1 MAMVF
6 PSYLFRLS
14 QAIGLCNYKYVPERG
29 RFKWN
34 KGPMR
39 IYCIV
44 LHIIYALLTPCA
56 FTMMLHDYYDC
67 QKLEMLAIAYSIVS
81 TAKVAS
87 VVMLI
92 ASIWL
97 IGPKWLRM
105 VNGFKMFQHIYRR
118 ELSGPVN
125 LWQHVIKISLT
136 LSRLGILLIQLFGP
150 PSIFKCEKLDGM
162 RKEFAP
168 LYVILFLGIALM
180 EVLLIFV
187 DYWLYYL
194 MHLSNRV
201 LGFMSEETQE
211 IRQDLNWLPQ
221 RGGSHRNV
229 FQQQLLAAWHKL
241 WSRCLRLDRLINE
254 MLKISQW
261 QILLNLL
268 GCYLFDIAIIFNVII
283 YSTDSEHF
291 QLIRFITFMLL
302 GILFHSDIFSLFII
316 FGVNR
321 SQWTNLLTCMEKL
334 WFTLSALNFDPT
346 RDTYGIALQRQVEF
360 SIIFGNRCLQ
370 RSPDRVRRLHIAG
383 LFDLNRRS
391 EFCMST
397 SIAMNVVILW
407 QIAYKYYF

>member
-1 MAMVF
+1 MVF

-29 RFKWN
+29 RFKWD

-44 LHIIYALLTPCA
+44 LHIIYVLLTPCA
-56 FTMMLHDYYDC
+56 FSMMLQDYYDC

-92 ASIWL
+92 SSIWL
-97 IGPKWLRM
+97 IGRKWLRM

-118 ELSGPVN
+118 ELSGRVN
-125 LWQHVIKISLT
+125 LWQHVFKIPLT
-136 LSRLGILLIQLFGP
+136 ISRFAILFIQLFGP
-150 PSIFKCEKLDGM
+150 ASIFMCEKFDGM
-162 RKEFAP
+162 RAQFAP
-168 LYVILFLGIALM
+168 LYVILSLGIALM
-180 EVLLIFV
+180 EVLLTSV

-261 QILLNLL
+261 QILLN
-268 GCYLFDIAIIFNVII
+268 F
-283 YSTDSEHF
+283 
-291 QLIRFITFMLL
+291 
-302 GILFHSDIFSLFII
+302 LFII

-334 WFTLSALNFDPT
+334 WFTLSDLNFDPT
-346 RDTYGIALQRQVEF
+346 RDTYGIALQRQMSF
-360 SIIFGNRCLQ
+360 AIMAINRRQ
-370 RSPDRVRRLHIAG
+370 HRRQDRVRLLQIAG
-383 LFDLNRRS
+383 LFDMNPRS
-391 EFCMST
+391 GYKMST
-397 SIAMNVVILW
+397 NIAMNVVILW
-407 QIAYKYYF
+407 QIAYKYYY